1 MSFTPICRNMPVRAE
16 RKSVKSSTMRKR
28 LVLYSTISDLHA
40 GDRDIHVLGLVINQS
55 RPWRLV
61 SDTSANRCG
70 MIVTGQCRPER
81 MRRLFHCAQGLLDRF
96 NMTGEFS
103 CPGPPRRTVV
113 STIPAACGCTTWT
126 GV

>member
-1 MSFTPICRNMPVRAE
+1 ASMSFTPICRNMPVRAE

-28 LVLYSTISDLHA
+28 LVLYSTIWDLHA

-81 MRRLFHCAQGLLDRF
+81 MRRLSIAHKTAGSIQHDRRVF
-96 NMTGEFS
+96 MS
-103 CPGPPRRTVV
+103 R
-113 STIPAACGCTTWT
+113 PARSEEHTSELQSREKLVC
-126 GV
+126 